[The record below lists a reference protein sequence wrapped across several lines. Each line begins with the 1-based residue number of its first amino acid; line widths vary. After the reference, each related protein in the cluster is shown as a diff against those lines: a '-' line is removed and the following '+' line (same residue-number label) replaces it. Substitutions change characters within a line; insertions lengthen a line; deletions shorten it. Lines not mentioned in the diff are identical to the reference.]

1 MAESYTNTPLSKE
14 LAAVYKMDK
23 GKLDDSE
30 TFQKKSLANNA
41 YNFDLRLRNLYK
53 AVDEFAFPLRFCIFP
68 TFKYN

>member
-1 MAESYTNTPLSKE
+1 
-14 LAAVYKMDK
+14 MDK